1 MLSTIAKLVI
11 TISLDL
17 LTIRLHLNSH
27 LQEALVPHHPSNKY
41 MPDIKPRDVQVTLV
55 GADTTVLRSRTWDR
69 LKFEVEYSLQRGTTA
84 NSYLIQA
91 DKTALF
97 DPPGE
102 SFTEIYL
109 RELQQCLDLQHLDYV
124 ILGHVNPNRTVTLKA
139 LLELAPQVTFV
150 CSKPGAV
157 ALRAA
162 FPEQKLNI
170 SVARG
175 EETLDLGRGHQLQ
188 FISVPMPRWPDELCT
203 YDPETRILF
212 TDKLFGAHVC
222 GEQVFDE
229 GWKLLDEDRRYY
241 YDCLHAAQFRQVTI
255 ALDKFALFSVKL
267 YATGHGPIVR
277 YSLSRL
283 THDYRQWSQQ
293 QQNQDMS
300 VALIYA
306 SAYGNTATLAQALAK
321 GITKA
326 GVGVESINC
335 EFTAPDEIQA
345 SVEKCDGF
353 VIGSPTLGGHM
364 PTQVQTALGIV
375 LSSATKSKLAGVFGS
390 YGWSGEAIDEIESK
404 LQDAGYRFGFDT
416 IRVKFKPN
424 DATLQQCKEAGTDL
438 AQALKK
444 AKKIRTPR
452 QPISDSQID
461 RTEQAVGR
469 IVGSLCVV
477 AAKRGEFTSAML
489 ASWVSQASFNPPGL
503 TVAVAKDRAI
513 EPLMHSGD
521 KFVLNILKEGMNLR
535 RHFLKSFAP
544 GEDRF
549 AGLNIQPAA
558 NGCSILSDALAYL
571 ECTIE
576 SRIECGDHWLVYAVV
591 DNGKTL
597 QPVGMTAV
605 HQRKSGSHY

>member
-1 MLSTIAKLVI
+1 M
-11 TISLDL
+11 
-17 LTIRLHLNSH
+17 
-27 LQEALVPHHPSNKY
+27 
-41 MPDIKPRDVQVTLV
+41 KPRDVQLAVIA
-55 GADTTVLRSRTWDR
+55 ADTTVLRSRTWER

-91 DKTALF
+91 DKIAVF

-102 SFTEIYL
+102 SFTAIFLQELSQCID
-109 RELQQCLDLQHLDYV
+109 LQQLDYV
-124 ILGHVNPNRTVTLKA
+124 ILGHVNPNRIATLKT

-150 CSKPGAV
+150 CSRPGAV
-157 ALRAA
+157 ALRSA
-162 FPEQKLNI
+162 FPEQQLKI

-175 EETLDLGRGHQLQ
+175 EEILDLGRGHQLQ
-188 FISVPMPRWPDELCT
+188 FIPIPTPRWPDELCT
-203 YDPETRILF
+203 FDPATRLLF
-212 TDKLFGAHVC
+212 TDKLFGAHIC
-222 GEQVFDE
+222 SEQVFDE

-241 YDCLHAAQFRQVTI
+241 YDCLHAAQSRQVET
-255 ALDKFALFSVKL
+255 ALDKFAPLSAKL
-267 YATGHGPIVR
+267 YAPSHGPVVR

-293 QQNQDMS
+293 QKDKDTT

-306 SAYGNTATLAQALAK
+306 SAYGNTATLAQAIAK

-335 EFTAPDEIQA
+335 EFTDPVDIQA
-345 SVEKCDGF
+345 AIEKCDGF
-353 VIGSPTLGGHM
+353 IIGSPTLGGHM
-364 PTQVQTALGIV
+364 PTQVQTALGTV
-375 LSSATKSKLAGVFGS
+375 LSTATKSKLAGVFGS

-416 IRVKFKPN
+416 IRVKFKPA
-424 DATLQQCKEAGTDL
+424 DVILQQCKEAGTDF

-444 AKKIRTPR
+444 AKKIRAPR

-477 AAKRGEFTSAML
+477 SAKREEVSSAML

-503 TVAVAKDRAI
+503 AIAVAKERAI
-513 EPLMHSGD
+513 EPLMHTGD

-535 RHFLKSFAP
+535 RHFLKPFAP

-549 AGLNIQPAA
+549 AGLSIHPAE

-571 ECTIE
+571 ECTVE

-597 QPVGMTAV
+597 QYTGMTAI
-605 HQRKSGSHY
+605 HHRKSGSHY